1 MTNFTPGELTDQ
13 LSQTWASV
21 ADVCSTLTAAEWRAP
36 TDCPGWD
43 VRAQVAHLIGT
54 ESMLAGR
61 PPPPFDGPYGDH
73 VHNDMAKFNEAGI
86 ASFAG
91 VSDGDL
97 LAAFSA
103 ITAERL
109 AALSSL
115 DPEAWDVVGP
125 TPIGPAPYERFME
138 IRVFDCWAH
147 EQDIRWATDRPGHQ
161 SGPAVERCVDEVVGA
176 LGFLVG
182 KRARAPEGSHVRFS
196 VAGLPTAAGSPADP
210 AVSPGEAAP
219 IPAPPQDV
227 DVVVDGRARVV
238 PSGSA
243 GTPTV
248 TVHTD
253 PVTLVRL
260 GCGRITGPACL
271 ADGTVTLSGDPELGQ
286 RVVGNLAFTI

>member
-1 MTNFTPGELTDQ
+1 MTDFTPAELTDQ
-13 LSQTWASV
+13 LRHTWASV
-21 ADVCSTLTAAEWRAP
+21 TDVCSSLSAAEWRAP

-61 PPPPFDGPYGDH
+61 PTPAFDGPYGDH
-73 VHNDMAKFNEAGI
+73 VHNEIGKFNEAGI
-86 ASFAG
+86 VSFAG
-91 VSDGDL
+91 VSDADL

-103 ITAERL
+103 VSAERL

-115 DPEAWDVVGP
+115 DQVAWEVVGP
-125 TPIGPAPYERFME
+125 TPIGAAPYRRFME

-147 EQDIRWATDRPGHQ
+147 EQDIRFATDHPGHR

-176 LGFLVG
+176 LGFVVG
-182 KRARAPEGSHVRFS
+182 KRTQAPEGSHVRFS
-196 VAGLPTAAGSPADP
+196 LAGSPAAGP
-210 AVSPGEAAP
+210 TR
-219 IPAPPQDV
+219 DV

-238 PSGSA
+238 PSGSPA
-243 GTPTV
+243 TPTV

-253 PVTLVRL
+253 PVTFVRL
-260 GCGRITGPACL
+260 GCGRITGPTCVG
-271 ADGTVTLSGDPELGQ
+271 DGTVTLSGDTDLGE